1 MKKAIKI
8 NVEKKTIEEI
18 EISDGINSISKE
30 IGNHCQYFC
39 CPFIFD
45 NMDSIYADDEALLR
59 IDDIQGGFK
68 MENWAYPI
76 IGNAIVLGTD
86 DEGDS
91 INYKSDINEF
101 RSKIIFV
108 DEKESKEWGIKV
120 MSEKPKIFT
129 F

>member
-8 NVEKKTIEEI
+8 NVENKTIEEI

-30 IGNHCQYFC
+30 IGNNCQYFC

-59 IDDIQGGFK
+59 IDDIKGGFK
-68 MENWAYPI
+68 MENWAYPLV
-76 IGNAIVLGTD
+76 GNAIILGTD

-101 RSKIIFV
+101 RKKLIFV
-108 DEKESKEWGIKV
+108 DAEESKNWAHKV
-120 MSEKPKIFT
+120 MSGEPKIFT